1 MLSKCTKMIGEGVK
15 EYLVHIADMHSQA
28 RRRCLRHCCRS
39 RHYLRH
45 RLCGRPAGETADRQ
59 QSRSAVLVLVHLLE
73 VDSPLLI
80 ALMDKGKGNGVKGM
94 KASRERIVVAWT
106 VGEQVCNLQGKLRK
120 SLVTDHDLKS
130 KEPAKHKRAQ
140 VFPLE

>member
-1 MLSKCTKMIGEGVK
+1 MLGEDVG
-15 EYLVHIADMHSQA
+15 EHLAHIADMHSQA
-28 RRRCLRHCCRS
+28 RRRCLRHRCRS

-45 RLCGRPAGETADRQ
+45 RLCKRPAGETADKQ
-59 QSRSAVLVLVHLLE
+59 PNRSAVLIIVHLLE
-73 VDSPLLI
+73 VDLPLLI

-94 KASRERIVVAWT
+94 KASRERIVVAWS

-130 KEPAKHKRAQ
+130 KESANTNEPR
-140 VFPLE
+140 FFR